1 MRKVP
6 CCDKQRQCNIW
17 TSAVSMQ
24 GVKLISSSYFFR
36 EISRMSL
43 LIAAE
48 SWFRLQI
55 TLDLSEF
62 NGNVM
67 TRNNGAH
74 QCSPYYQGIQKWLFL
89 YVQTWQDRVYL
100 VSTFQPI
107 NGTSKTCNTVCLNL
121 FIANFKESELGL
133 KGLQEKGSFQ
143 SDKLDWTT

>member
-36 EISRMSL
+36 EILRMSL

-74 QCSPYYQGIQKWLFL
+74 QCSPYDPGIQKWPCFF
-89 YVQTWQDRVYL
+89 VQTPEYS
-100 VSTFQPI
+100 STSMKLSFASYI
-107 NGTSKTCNTVCLNL
+107 MSSIEVNKILGSGHIRKVISESLGN
-121 FIANFKESELGL
+121 KENIGVLRCFRS
-133 KGLQEKGSFQ
+133 
-143 SDKLDWTT
+143 WHWH